1 MIMSM
6 DLKKFMFLFAGLLT
20 CMIFLA
26 RENEKIKEGLDSC
39 IENVQKKC
47 GPVIQYASELERE
60 NARLRKL
67 LKKCN
72 Q

>member
-1 MIMSM
+1 MSM
-6 DLKKFMFLFAGLLT
+6 DLKKFIFLFAGLLT

-26 RENEKIKEGLDSC
+26 RKNEKIKEGLDSC
-39 IENVQKKC
+39 IENVRKKC
-47 GPVIQYASELERE
+47 GPVIQYASDLERE

-67 LKKCN
+67 LKKCD